1 MGYEVTIMTMIIVK
15 PAVRWPALLI
25 AGIMAGLMAGCA
37 GPSALEED
45 FGKSVRQ
52 MRYVQTYDKTTL
64 LEPQLE
70 PVQGIDG
77 QAAAETL
84 KDYRKTFSQPTADPI
99 KQELIF
105 NIGDTGGGGP

>member
-1 MGYEVTIMTMIIVK
+1 MDYEGSIMINT
-15 PAVRWPALLI
+15 PANTVFPWQAWWI
-25 AGIMAGLMAGCA
+25 AGAIAGLTAGCA

-70 PVQGIDG
+70 PVRGIDG

-84 KDYRKTFSQPTADPI
+84 KDYRKTFSTPTTDPI
-99 KQELIF
+99 KQEIIF
-105 NIGDTGGGGP
+105 TVGGASGGGP